1 MLKNMHT
8 RRLAYEGLEAGGER
22 LQTRDSLLRANTWR
36 AQYRPCTVQAYVQCK
51 RYAYEDSA
59 LVELGQEGE
68 HL

>member
-22 LQTRDSLLRANTWR
+22 
-36 AQYRPCTVQAYVQCK
+36 
-51 RYAYEDSA
+51 EDSA